1 MTVGASGDA
10 AGGRPLLIVTGLYSE
25 ARIAAGAGMTV
36 ICSSS
41 DPDQLRAQ
49 LGAFDHASVRGI
61 VSFGIAGGLDPSL
74 NAGDLVVAS
83 EIMTADKRFPTA
95 PALSEMLV
103 EGTNIGKR
111 KIVGGAIVGAEEI
124 ILDPRDKVVL
134 HKETGATAVDMESHI
149 AAAYA
154 ASVGL
159 PFAALRVINDPA
171 SRSLPALALNALKP
185 NGDIC
190 PRKVLRGVARKPT
203 MIPALMRTAHDFNR
217 AIVTLRRARSLLLES
232 SSVRLVPANI

>member
-1 MTVGASGDA
+1 
-10 AGGRPLLIVTGLYSE
+10 
-25 ARIAAGAGMTV
+25 MTV
-36 ICSSS
+36 ICCSS

-49 LGAFDHASVRGI
+49 LDAFDHTSVRGI

-83 EIMTADKRFPTA
+83 EIITANERWPTA
-95 PALSEMLV
+95 PSLSEALV
-103 EGTNIGKR
+103 EGASIGR
-111 KIVGGAIVGAEEI
+111 RRIVGGTIVGAEEI
-124 ILDPRDKVVL
+124 ILEPRGKDALREK
-134 HKETGATAVDMESHI
+134 TGATAVDMESHI

-154 ASVGL
+154 AFVGL

-190 PRKVLRGVARKPT
+190 PRKVLRGLLRTPT
-203 MIPALMRTAHDFNR
+203 IIPSLMRTAHDFNR
-217 AIVTLRRARSLLLES
+217 AIATLRRARGLLLNS
-232 SSVRLVPANI
+232 SGSLVLSDL

>member
-1 MTVGASGDA
+1 
-10 AGGRPLLIVTGLYSE
+10 
-25 ARIAAGAGMTV
+25 MTV

-49 LGAFDHASVRGI
+49 LDAFDHASVRGI
-61 VSFGIAGGLDPSL
+61 ISFGIAGGLDPSL
-74 NAGDLVVAS
+74 KAGDLVVAS
-83 EIMTADKRFPTA
+83 EIMAADERWATA
-95 PALSEMLV
+95 PALSETLV
-103 EGTNIGKR
+103 EGTSIGR
-111 KIVGGAIVGAEEI
+111 RRIVAGTIVGAEEI
-124 ILDPRDKVVL
+124 ILDPRDKVIL
-134 HKETGATAVDMESHI
+134 HKQTGATAVDMESHI

-154 ASVGL
+154 LSVGL

-203 MIPALMRTAHDFNR
+203 MIPSLMRTAHDFNR
-217 AIVTLRRARSLLLES
+217 AIKTLRRCRGLLLDGGS
-232 SSVRLVPANI
+232 SLVLSDL

>member
-1 MTVGASGDA
+1 VSVGASGA
-10 AGGRPLLIVTGLYSE
+10 VAGGRPLLIVTGLYSE

-41 DPDQLRAQ
+41 DPNQLRAQ
-49 LGAFDHASVRGI
+49 LDAFDHASVRGI
-61 VSFGIAGGLDPSL
+61 ISFGIAGGLDPSL
-74 NAGDLVVAS
+74 EPGDLVVADEVMAS
-83 EIMTADKRFPTA
+83 DGRWATAA
-95 PALSEMLV
+95 ALSKSLV
-103 EGTNIGKR
+103 EGTNIGRR
-111 KIVGGAIVGAEEI
+111 KIVGGTIVGAEEI
-124 ILDPRDKVVL
+124 IQHPREKIQL
-134 HKETGATAVDMESHI
+134 HKDTGATAVDMESHI

-190 PRKVLRGVARKPT
+190 PRKVLRGVARKPSV
-203 MIPALMRTAHDFNR
+203 IPSLMRTAHDFNQ
-217 AIVTLRRARSLLLES
+217 AIATLRRCRSLLLDGGVS
-232 SSVRLVPANI
+232 LVPANL

>member
-1 MTVGASGDA
+1 MSVGASGA
-10 AGGRPLLIVTGLYSE
+10 VAGGRPLLIVTGLYSE

-49 LGAFDHASVRGI
+49 LGAFDHGSVRGI
-61 VSFGIAGGLDPSL
+61 ISFGIAGGLDPSL
-74 NAGDLVVAS
+74 RPGDLVVAN
-83 EIMTADKRFPTA
+83 EVMTADTRWATA
-95 PALSEMLV
+95 AALSENLV
-103 EGTNIGKR
+103 ERTNIGRR
-111 KIVGGAIVGAEEI
+111 KIVGGTIVGAEEI
-124 ILDPRDKVVL
+124 ILHPRDKISL

-171 SRSLPALALNALKP
+171 SRSLPAIALNALKP

-203 MIPALMRTAHDFNR
+203 VIPSLMRTAHDFNQ
-217 AIVTLRRARSLLLES
+217 AIATLRRCRSLLLQS
-232 SSVRLVPANI
+232 SGSLVPANL

>member
-1 MTVGASGDA
+1 MSVGASGGA
-10 AGGRPLLIVTGLYSE
+10 AGARPLLIVTGLYSE

-49 LGAFDHASVRGI
+49 LGAFDPASVRGI
-61 VSFGIAGGLDPSL
+61 VSFGIAGGLDPL
-74 NAGDLVVAS
+74 LKAGDLVVAS
-83 EIMTADKRFPTA
+83 EIMAGEERWATA
-95 PALSEMLV
+95 PALSEALV
-103 EGTNIGKR
+103 EGTSIGR
-111 KIVGGAIVGAEEI
+111 RRIVAGAIVGAEEV
-124 ILDPRDKVVL
+124 ILEPRDKVVL
-134 HKETGATAVDMESHI
+134 HRKTGATAVDMESHI

-171 SRSLPALALNALKP
+171 SRALPALALNALKP

-190 PRKVLRGVARKPT
+190 PRKVLRGIARKPT
-203 MIPALMRTAHDFNR
+203 VIPSLMRTAHDFNR
-217 AIVTLRRARSLLLES
+217 AIRTLRRCRGLLLES
-232 SSVRLVPANI
+232 GGSLVLANL

>member
-1 MTVGASGDA
+1 MSVGASVRA
-10 AGGRPLLIVTGLYSE
+10 AGVRPLLIVTGLYSE
-25 ARIAAGAGMTV
+25 ARIVAGAGMTV

-61 VSFGIAGGLDPSL
+61 ISFGIAGGLDPSL
-74 NAGDLVVAS
+74 KAGDLVVAS
-83 EIMTADKRFPTA
+83 EIMAAERRWATA
-95 PALSEMLV
+95 PTLREALV
-103 EGTNIGKR
+103 EGTSIGR
-111 KIVGGAIVGAEEI
+111 RRIVAGAIIGAEEI
-124 ILDPRDKVVL
+124 ILDPRDKIAL
-134 HKETGATAVDMESHI
+134 HRQTGATAVDMESHI

-171 SRSLPALALNALKP
+171 SRSLPVLALNALKP

-190 PRKVLRGVARKPT
+190 PRKVLRGVARRPT
-203 MIPALMRTAHDFNR
+203 VIPSLMRTAHDFNR
-217 AIVTLRRARSLLLES
+217 AIRTLRRCRSLLLDGGS
-232 SSVRLVPANI
+232 LVPANL

>member
-1 MTVGASGDA
+1 MSVGASGA
-10 AGGRPLLIVTGLYSE
+10 VAGGRPLLIVTGLYSE

-49 LGAFDHASVRGI
+49 LDTFDHASVRGI
-61 VSFGIAGGLDPSL
+61 ISFGIAGGLDPSL
-74 NAGDLVVAS
+74 QPGDLVVAN
-83 EIMTADKRFPTA
+83 EIMTADARWATA
-95 PALSEMLV
+95 ATLSESLV
-103 EGTNIGKR
+103 EGTNIGRR
-111 KIVGGAIVGAEEI
+111 KIVGGTIVGAEEV
-124 ILDPRDKVVL
+124 ILHPRDKVQL
-134 HKETGATAVDMESHI
+134 HKDTGATAVDMESHI

-190 PRKVLRGVARKPT
+190 PRKVLRGVARAPSV
-203 MIPALMRTAHDFNR
+203 IPSLMRTAHDFNQ
-217 AIVTLRRARSLLLES
+217 AIATLRRCRSLLLDGGVS
-232 SSVRLVPANI
+232 LVPANL

>member
-1 MTVGASGDA
+1 MSVGASGAA
-10 AGGRPLLIVTGLYSE
+10 AGGRPLLMVTGLYSE

-41 DPDQLRAQ
+41 DPGQLRAQ
-49 LGAFDHASVRGI
+49 LDAFDHSSVRGI
-61 VSFGIAGGLDPSL
+61 ISFGIAGGLDPSL
-74 NAGDLVVAS
+74 EPGDLVVAS
-83 EIMTADKRFPTA
+83 EIMTADTRWATA
-95 PALSEMLV
+95 AALSENLV
-103 EGTNIGKR
+103 ERTTIGR
-111 KIVGGAIVGAEEI
+111 RRIVGGAIVGAEEI
-124 ILDPRDKVVL
+124 ILHPRDKVVL
-134 HKETGATAVDMESHI
+134 HRETGATAVDMESHI

-171 SRSLPALALNALKP
+171 SRALPALALNALKP

-217 AIVTLRRARSLLLES
+217 AIGTLRRCRGLLLE
-232 SSVRLVPANI
+232 RGGGLVLSDL

>member
-1 MTVGASGDA
+1 VSVGASGVV

-41 DPDQLRAQ
+41 DPNQLRAQ
-49 LGAFDHASVRGI
+49 LDGFDHASVRGI
-61 VSFGIAGGLDPSL
+61 ISFGIAGGLDPSL
-74 NAGDLVVAS
+74 EPGDLVVAD
-83 EIMTADKRFPTA
+83 EVMAADGRWATAA
-95 PALSEMLV
+95 ALSKSLV
-103 EGTNIGKR
+103 EGTNIGRR
-111 KIVGGAIVGAEEI
+111 KIVGGTIVGAEEI
-124 ILDPRDKVVL
+124 IQHPREKIQL

-190 PRKVLRGVARKPT
+190 PRKVLRGVARKPSV
-203 MIPALMRTAHDFNR
+203 IPSLMRTAHDFNR
-217 AIVTLRRARSLLLES
+217 AIATLRRCRSLLLDG
-232 SSVRLVPANI
+232 SVSLVPANL